1 MRFPFHNHKFN
12 HPQIENVKKKKKKI
26 PECSKMQNLK
36 LLDSGNYLHSIYIVL
51 HMVGRGDLKYMEQY
65 KIDYI

>member
-1 MRFPFHNHKFN
+1 ML
-12 HPQIENVKKKKKKI
+12 KKKKKI

>member
-1 MRFPFHNHKFN
+1 MGLPFHIHKFN
-12 HPQIENVKKKKKKI
+12 QPQIENVKKKI
-26 PECSKMQNLK
+26 PECSKIQNLK

-51 HMVGRGDLKYMEQY
+51 HMVSQDDLKYMEQY